1 MHSARREADAKA
13 LAGAMVNS
21 SSSSAGVLEV
31 EYSKVLEQL
40 SGGEELLLE
49 AGVGW
54 KEGLGYRTPAS

>member
-1 MHSARREADAKA
+1 
-13 LAGAMVNS
+13 MVNS